1 MIGDKPPKE
10 SIRAVVIFGSAEDAE
25 TFCVK
30 ACGARLKGRLPFF
43 GIKTA
48 GQLRY
53 PSGRVPRR
61 PRGAG
66 GAEGVVQAGDEDDG
80 EVEEGDAVEREGVSR
95 GEQGSAHAQ
104 KEVVKFGALFDSLLG
119 GGGLL
124 GDVEGGDVGQ
134 SGDAGGAAA
143 ASFCWPPALLI
154 RCFPLAWLSRVL
166 AGTGATRRRRRD
178 RRCISWTTRAGQ

>member
-1 MIGDKPPKE
+1 MRPRAAEVIGDKPPKE

-66 GAEGVVQAGDEDDG
+66 GAEGVAQAGDEDDDDVFHACLEDDEALSQG
-80 EVEEGDAVEREGVSR
+80 SRGVRPEQAEVGGAVELSR
-95 GEQGSAHAQ
+95 T
-104 KEVVKFGALFDSLLG
+104 LTP
-119 GGGLL
+119 
-124 GDVEGGDVGQ
+124 
-134 SGDAGGAAA
+134 AGCHERPEAAA
-143 ASFCWPPALLI
+143 
-154 RCFPLAWLSRVL
+154 L
-166 AGTGATRRRRRD
+166 AGQVAEELPAVAAVVRD
-178 RRCISWTTRAGQ
+178 VV